1 MQSNKP
7 IFFVCLNVTLGEDG
21 TVKLSAEGVFNLLA
35 NLSLM
40 ARVSDCRAS
49 NPVDSFERLIPGNAQ
64 DSLQRV
70 TVSALQ
76 AAYPYAK
83 IDISR
88 LKDFVLND
96 IKRLEE
102 TPEDEV
108 DLLLRVAASF
118 GLTDAVRMLLARRPS
133 AEALSKAL
141 FGASDCGRVGN
152 DQDEG
157 VIEILLKAGA
167 DANFVGNEVF
177 SFYCLNLRL
186 LSILIF

>member
-21 TVKLSAEGVFNLLA
+21 TVKLSAKGVYELLY
-35 NLSLM
+35 NLSGM

-49 NPVDSFERLIPGNAQ
+49 NPDDSFERLIPGNAQ

-70 TVSALQ
+70 TVSALS
-76 AAYPYAK
+76 AAYSFAEV
-83 IDISR
+83 DISR

-102 TPEDEV
+102 TPEEEV
-108 DLLLRVAASF
+108 DLLLRVAACF
-118 GLTDAVRMLLARRPS
+118 GLTGAVRMLLARQPS
-133 AEALSKAL
+133 AEVLGLAL

-157 VIEILLKAGA
+157 VIEVLLKAGA
-167 DANFVGNEVF
+167 DANSVDNSTDNQVF
-177 SFYCLNLRL
+177 
-186 LSILIF
+186 